1 MRGRRRNCCGWTDG
15 TGIESFKRG
24 PKNILSWFLLVC
36 PCIFF
41 IFRIS
46 KAIWGVFSDTSN
58 PHSTQGM
65 LFFSTPSEDMCLT
78 RGKCIP
84 KNRPNI
90 PLRYQSQTGNIR
102 WCSGWKLIFSKK
114 LFQCNRTPNQVC
126 ERVKGFNN
134 HYRLIK
140 ISIYDSVW
148 YPPEPWLLPQLLVP
162 KVPLEDRWP
171 MTTLQSHP
179 THPSIQSTWELF
191 ALIESNRPQVAP
203 SWPPRTELEMN
214 QDKNKQWQIRNTAR
228 QNDKNTK
235 RQ

>member
-1 MRGRRRNCCGWTDG
+1 MGVFVGPIESRGCLRDPIGPSGWFDESYNGGERGDGSDRSDEGDGVDGVDRRKRKRRRRRRRGRRRNCCGWTDG
-15 TGIESFKRG
+15 TGIESSKRG

-102 WCSGWKLIFSKK
+102 
-114 LFQCNRTPNQVC
+114 
-126 ERVKGFNN
+126 
-134 HYRLIK
+134 
-140 ISIYDSVW
+140 
-148 YPPEPWLLPQLLVP
+148 
-162 KVPLEDRWP
+162 
-171 MTTLQSHP
+171 
-179 THPSIQSTWELF
+179 
-191 ALIESNRPQVAP
+191 
-203 SWPPRTELEMN
+203 
-214 QDKNKQWQIRNTAR
+214 
-228 QNDKNTK
+228 
-235 RQ
+235 